1 MPPPR
6 RKGDTH
12 KEFII
17 KARPRQSSIWRV
29 FYTKPRSEK
38 RLARKLEQ
46 AGYEILLPLRASI
59 HQWSDRKKLVE
70 EPLFPG
76 YLFAH
81 VTEKERLGV
90 LQEEAIVRCVGFGGV
105 LATVTPTDIALLRT
119 LLRLP
124 DHLEA
129 IEREAFPVGSEV
141 YVYRGPL
148 RGVRGRV
155 SDHPKAHYIIVDV
168 PSIRQTVRVRV
179 PMDWVRRP
187 AGFTQDIDVD

>member
-1 MPPPR
+1 MD
-6 RKGDTH
+6 KH
-12 KEFII
+12 SEFVV
-17 KARPRQSSIWRV
+17 KSRLRQSKIWRL

-38 RLARKLEQ
+38 RAARRLEQ
-46 AGYEILLPLRASI
+46 DGYQILMPLRASI
-59 HQWSDRKKLVE
+59 RQWSDRKKLVE

-90 LQEEAIVRCVGFGGV
+90 LQEEAIVRCLAFGGV

-119 LLRLP
+119 LLRVP
-124 DHLEA
+124 AHLEA
-129 IEREAFPVGSEV
+129 LEREAFPVGSEV

-155 SDHPKAHYIIVDV
+155 SDYPKAHYIIVDV
-168 PSIRQTVRVRV
+168 PSIRQAVRVRV